1 MNEAEILFKM
11 YKTMGELPI
20 GQHAG
25 ISSAGKNMVYVVTNN
40 SVSIVYETGE
50 TEEYTEE

>member
-20 GQHAG
+20 GEYPG
-25 ISSAGKNMVYVVTNN
+25 ISSTGRQMVYTVTNN
-40 SVSIVYETGE
+40 SVTVVYETGE
-50 TEEYTEE
+50 TEEYTEA